1 MSAFIPEEDSED
13 ELPAGWE
20 ERANL
25 QGQVYYANHHTK
37 QTQWR
42 HPRTGRKKQVS
53 GALPFGWE
61 RDLLADGKTV
71 IYVNHELRKTTFTDP
86 RLAFATEIQ
95 EASSTSSQKI
105 DARTTRDNFRQRFD
119 ASTTAD
125 QILHGADLSGL
136 TAIITGASIGGLG
149 FETARSLSTHGCYVI
164 LACRTQEKGETAAGK
179 IRSQCSRARV
189 DSITLDLSSLAS
201 VRLFVDKFM
210 RLESNLDLLILNA
223 AVFGKDHNLTI
234 DGLEETFQTNYL
246 SHFYL
251 ASLLRPIMTRNRNR
265 LKPIPKII
273 VISAESHRFANCDSA
288 DDITP
293 SFLSP
298 TTSKNFTPI
307 YAYNNSKLWGLM
319 FAMEADVRW
328 KDVCCV
334 AVHPGNMISTN
345 LSRHWWIY
353 RLLFGIVRPFVKS
366 VQQAAGTV
374 VFAAAASELDRT
386 SGLYINNCFL
396 CKPAD
401 IVESQDARK
410 ALWESS
416 VQLLMNR
423 LEKIEKDPDMNL
435 QSII

>member
-61 RDLLADGKTV
+61 RDLLGDGKTV

-251 ASLLRPIMTRNRNR
+251 ASLLRPIMTRNRDR

-273 VISAESHRFANCDSA
+273 VISAESHRFANCDNA

-307 YAYNNSKLWGLM
+307 YAYNNTKLWGLM

-374 VFAAAASELDRT
+374 VFAAAASELERT

-410 ALWESS
+410 ALWENS